1 MIQWLQVLQR
11 QMDLEL
17 ELLEGKEERKAVLG
31 RLYMLS
37 LSSQV
42 GFNLKPNSFRC
53 ENYLELIFSAGR
65 P

>member
-1 MIQWLQVLQR
+1 
-11 QMDLEL
+11 MDLEL
-17 ELLEGKEERKAVLG
+17 ELLEGKEERKSVLG

-42 GFNLKPNSFRC
+42 PMIRFKPC
-53 ENYLELIFSAGR
+53 ENCLAIYFYSAGR

>member
-1 MIQWLQVLQR
+1 
-11 QMDLEL
+11 MDLEL
-17 ELLEGKEERKAVLG
+17 ELLEGKEERKSVLG

-42 GFNLKPNSFRC
+42 GMNFKPKLFGC
-53 ENYLELIFSAGR
+53 ENCLSIFFSAGR

>member
-1 MIQWLQVLQR
+1 MPIKFANTLNFQVLQR

-17 ELLEGKEERKAVLG
+17 ELLEGKEERKSVLG

-42 GFNLKPNSFRC
+42 GFTS
-53 ENYLELIFSAGR
+53 
-65 P
+65 

>member
-1 MIQWLQVLQR
+1 MNWLQVLQR

-42 GFNLKPNSFRC
+42 VMRFKL
-53 ENYLELIFSAGR
+53 
-65 P
+65 

>member
-1 MIQWLQVLQR
+1 MVGDALLIKIYWLQVLQR

-17 ELLEGKEERKAVLG
+17 ELLEGKEERKSVLG

-42 GFNLKPNSFRC
+42 EWL
-53 ENYLELIFSAGR
+53 
-65 P
+65 

>member
-1 MIQWLQVLQR
+1 
-11 QMDLEL
+11 MDLEL

-42 GFNLKPNSFRC
+42 TIRFKPC
-53 ENYLELIFSAGR
+53 ENCLATYLYSAC
-65 P
+65 